1 MKKPHSP
8 LLFLRPLRFSV
19 LLLAAALGLAPP
31 ATGETRP
38 PARQLG
44 EKLPQAPARART
56 EFNKINEFREVTW
69 DDLMPKDW
77 DPAAVFK
84 GLNLSTLKD
93 SDPRA
98 MDALAAMQ
106 AAWKNAPLE
115 PAMNGAAVR
124 IPGFVVPLERVR
136 DEIRE
141 FLLVP
146 YYGACIHTPP
156 PPANQ
161 IIHVLAEPP
170 LKNTQTMDAVWVSG
184 RLETLRAET
193 AMGTS
198 GYRMK
203 AVRIVPY
210 EMPKR

>member
-1 MKKPHSP
+1 MKDPRLPRLSFP
-8 LLFLRPLRFSV
+8 V
-19 LLLAAALGLAPP
+19 LLLVAALGLAPP
-31 ATGETRP
+31 AAGETRP
-38 PARQLG
+38 PDRQLG
-44 EKLPQAPARART
+44 EKLPQAPARARA
-56 EFNKINEFREVTW
+56 EFREVTW
-69 DDLMPKDW
+69 DDLMPRDW

-161 IIHVLAEPP
+161 IIHVLVEPP

-203 AVRIVPY
+203 AVKIVPY